1 MRFVPKLRI
10 RRDERGVTI
19 VEVTLT
25 MLILAI
31 LLTVAFDFLDRAS
44 LIAVK
49 TDAQSRAEDDTQRVL
64 RTVTQHLRGASP
76 ITGTCTG
83 AGFSTSYSNCV
94 RFDVPRVATTTGNC
108 AVTKFVIGLVDDP
121 DLSAPAD
128 EKLLRVDRQEVTG
141 SSCSG
146 AVTPP
151 ATVLLER
158 VVNDGTQPL
167 FTYYGQDGNL
177 IPATSTAS
185 VPKAATVRV
194 TLSVRYRTGSNAI
207 VFTNAAALRN
217 NISR

>member
-1 MRFVPKLRI
+1 MRKLR
-10 RRDERGVTI
+10 RRGDECGMTL

-25 MLILAI
+25 MLILAVV
-31 LLTVAFDFLDRAS
+31 LFVAFDFLDRAS
-44 LIAVK
+44 IITVK
-49 TDAQSRAEDDTQRVL
+49 TDAQARAEDDTQRAL
-64 RTVTQHLRGASP
+64 RTVTQHVRGALP

-83 AGFSTSYSNCV
+83 AGFPTSYANCV

-108 AVTKFVIGLVDDP
+108 AVTKFVVGLVDDP

-141 SSCSG
+141 TSCSG
-146 AVTPP
+146 PVTPP
-151 ATVLLER
+151 ATVVLER

-167 FTYYGQDGNL
+167 FTYFGQDGNA

-194 TLSVRYRTGSNAI
+194 TLSVRYRTGSNPI
-207 VFTNAAALRN
+207 TFTNAAALRN